1 MTMMIQR
8 VNANS
13 PAQAV
18 KSRARGPTITQ
29 LRAKQAAL
37 VAAAELAAS
46 SNAEASVVRH
56 SPVDEAKR
64 WASGKGR
71 KVGFAKARATF
82 RGGGTG
88 IAATAAKHDSLIKK
102 ARWRGTEQIARETPA
117 GSVSVVTMPHRKDF
131 ASDKEHQVKFN
142 LWLKADTW
150 STWSTWS
157 AVINLTSR
165 AGELRSAPSEPDDR
179 YRATGKRALAPRRV
193 LPAFVFEGAQAA
205 VGEQRRTGSGQR
217 PRASSSCN
225 GLGHR
230 GRRGLCATP
239 GGHPARGSP
248 SRSG

>member
-37 VAAAELAAS
+37 VAASELAAS
-46 SNAEASVVRH
+46 SDAEASVVRH

-102 ARWRGTEQIARETPA
+102 ARWRGTALRWAWHWTATIVGARHSLATA
-117 GSVSVVTMPHRKDF
+117 
-131 ASDKEHQVKFN
+131 
-142 LWLKADTW
+142 
-150 STWSTWS
+150 
-157 AVINLTSR
+157 ITSE
-165 AGELRSAPSEPDDR
+165 A
-179 YRATGKRALAPRRV
+179 
-193 LPAFVFEGAQAA
+193 AQAGA
-205 VGEQRRTGSGQR
+205 
-217 PRASSSCN
+217 
-225 GLGHR
+225 
-230 GRRGLCATP
+230 CAL
-239 GGHPARGSP
+239 
-248 SRSG
+248 